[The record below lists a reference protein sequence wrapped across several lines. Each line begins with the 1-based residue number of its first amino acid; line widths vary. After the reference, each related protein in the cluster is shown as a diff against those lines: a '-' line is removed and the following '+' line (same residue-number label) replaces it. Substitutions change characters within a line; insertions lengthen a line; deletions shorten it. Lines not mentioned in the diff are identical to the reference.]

1 MHLICVTYIW
11 RLIFQG
17 KDLDIWPPFS
27 LFFLKKPKQQQQ
39 QSLAPISIFRYLK
52 LDCKEE
58 QRNRNWCGLP
68 EPATA
73 SFFCSHAVY
82 IYDMQEQDDW
92 KACLWVYLCMFALNY
107 NAQEKRSCIAL
118 SAEKMLSWVLHWS
131 CFFRNKIWMVFIASA
146 WNPCSQ
152 VLTIATVPHFV
163 PVTFSLLSFAH
174 LTS

>member
-131 CFFRNKIWMVFIASA
+131 CFFRNKNSLCMKSMLTGPH
-146 WNPCSQ
+146 NCHCTSLCPCYLLPS
-152 VLTIATVPHFV
+152 LFCTPHI
-163 PVTFSLLSFAH
+163 LSF
-174 LTS
+174 